1 MLNRW
6 ICSAM
11 ASAALLVGTGAHAA
25 RDFTPQA
32 GTWMVSSELDGK
44 PGRGLAIDVQ
54 GNTFFMQVFGYEKN
68 GEATFYTATGT
79 MDGDS
84 VTAPLMRYTGGRSF
98 GGSARDAVEDQ
109 SLGNVTMSFSNG
121 LKGTVQ
127 FPGEPAVAI
136 ERFLVKSDV
145 PSVTNP
151 LAQLGGREMR
161 FWVQDGRGEVV
172 YHWRADLSLTE
183 GNVLQLALTLRKA
196 ESGMANTAW
205 VQNLAC
211 SVDDGSTRL
220 VCTPIVS
227 PGLPSGPALD
237 LPQVEGITLQIA
249 GYDVAGTVALGG
261 LKPAMLSFTG
271 VDTGARLYEPSYRE
285 GRMTWTPVAQQNY
298 WAANYSSGGM
308 CQVTCY
314 GQTYTNTLMPLNGTW
329 IVEDELTG
337 KPGRG
342 VALDI
347 QGSMAIAQ
355 IFNYRANGQPTF
367 HMGSAAYL
375 SKGVGSGSTVAS
387 IPLAEFAGGRSVGGQ
402 PQSAQLYTEA
412 GAAALE
418 FRATPDPKAPT
429 GISQTWWTTGQLQ
442 LPGEESVR
450 IRRLVL
456 DAPTSFAE
464 RMLGDWYLSYTD
476 KVVRFERAD
485 GDTVTSTDGKV
496 VCTNVTWK
504 PGTNVGCGEPNG
516 NLWTWH
522 QFAYLPDMGRSS
534 FLIRLRDRFGNAVGL
549 GKLD

>member
-1 MLNRW
+1 MRIRTLQH
-6 ICSAM
+6 IA
-11 ASAALLVGTGAHAA
+11 AALGLATSLTAHAA

-32 GTWMVSSELDGK
+32 GTWIVSSELDGK

-68 GEATFYTATGT
+68 GDATFYTATGQ
-79 MDGDS
+79 MDGNG
-84 VTAPLMRYTGGRSF
+84 VTAPLMRYQGGRSF
-98 GGSARDAVEDQ
+98 GGGARDAVEDK
-109 SLGNVTMSFSNG
+109 SLGDVTVSFSNG

-151 LAQLGGREMR
+151 LAQLGGRDML
-161 FWVQDGRGEVV
+161 FFVQDDRGEVV
-172 YHWRADLSLTE
+172 YRWRVGLFLTE
-183 GNVLQLALTLRKA
+183 SNVLKLALTLRKS
-196 ESGMANTAW
+196 ESGIVDTAW

-211 SVDDGSTRL
+211 RGDSVSTRL
-220 VCTPIVS
+220 VCTPIAS
-227 PGLPSGPALD
+227 PSLPQDMAENV
-237 LPQVEGITLQIA
+237 PQVEEVTLQIA

-261 LKPAMLSFTG
+261 LKPATLPFTG
-271 VDTGARLYEPSYRE
+271 VNTGARFYEPAYWE
-285 GRMTWTPVAQQNY
+285 GNTSWTPVTEQNY
-298 WAANYSSGGM
+298 GAAYYSSGGM

-314 GQTYTNTLMPLNGTW
+314 GQTYTNTLMPLSGTW

-347 QGSMAIAQ
+347 QGSTAIAQ

-375 SKGVGSGSTVAS
+375 SKGVGSGATVAS

-429 GISQTWWTTGQLQ
+429 GVSQSWWTTGQLQ
-442 LPGEESVR
+442 LPGEEPVR

-522 QFAYLPDMGRSS
+522 QFAYLPDMGRGS